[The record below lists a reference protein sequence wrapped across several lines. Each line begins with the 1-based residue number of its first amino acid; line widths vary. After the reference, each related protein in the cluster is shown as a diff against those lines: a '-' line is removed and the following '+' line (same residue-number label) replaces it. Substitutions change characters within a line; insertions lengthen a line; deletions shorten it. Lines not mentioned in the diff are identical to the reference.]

1 MLNTHSSRLRVIF
14 LSIFSTS
21 LLLNPALA
29 ETSSVQ
35 LFNSIDNP
43 STSKIAKN
51 DLLNALKQHLANEH
65 ISVSEGKYQVRSF
78 IKQGSIDEGSRSL
91 LQTVLDVGSYKEQ
104 KEKEKK
110 EELIKGFVKTI
121 KQEIADGELEKM
133 SDEDIENYAETR
145 YNNYIEEDSTSQKA
159 KKSLGAYF
167 LMKEEEKA
175 NKQQK
180 TEAPELNKDFV
191 KKFIKDDSWNELF
204 KIFQLTPEQVEAMDY
219 YRMQPL
225 SFNMLG
231 QNLPKQRKYQSVISY
246 DFASPTSQL
255 SLQIPLAMDF
265 NKGSVTLDPSAV
277 MPILAIAD
285 ENKDIGIIDKFQQQK
300 THTITFSLPKEI
312 REQIPTDVIYDA
324 LIHSV
329 EVAFSEMNEEYFT
342 PVNIRNDKFA
352 KKVHAKQAI
361 KVHWGSKQMGEFM
374 GKAIKSIGKD
384 LQAHIDKNPSK
395 YKHKHTLK
403 KVIESWTSTSQDFQS
418 KDIGGL
424 MQLIEAIAPI
434 NLNQTAYYYL
444 NNNKLVAYQAKLSM
458 GSEVYGWTNDMVI
471 QTRYDEKSVKNSPFY
486 PLFAEDFGENA
497 PKSINANEWFAD
509 MKTEEGY
516 QLEAKLARVDYDVKS
531 VEADTEPSDED
542 LETDN
547 KQPSAHYLSAD
558 AYQAD
563 IISPVRKD
571 DNNLFFN
578 GNFSNDTDSEEYQ
591 KTKEAF
597 LQFNNASSNQDY

>member
-29 ETSSVQ
+29 DTSSVQ
-35 LFNSIDNP
+35 LFNTIDNP
-43 STSKIAKN
+43 STSKMAKN
-51 DLLNALKQHLANEH
+51 DLLNALKQHLANNSM
-65 ISVSEGKYQVRSF
+65 SVTQGKYQVRPF
-78 IKQGSIDEGSRSL
+78 IKKGSIDEGSRSF
-91 LQTVLDVGSYKEQ
+91 LQTVIDVKSYKKQ
-104 KEKEKK
+104 KEEEQK
-110 EELIKGFVKTI
+110 EELIEGFVKAI

-133 SDEDIENYAETR
+133 SDHDIEDLAETR
-145 YNNYIEEDSTSQKA
+145 YKNYIEEDKTSQKV

-167 LMKEEEKA
+167 LMKKDEKA
-175 NKQQK
+175 KQQQK
-180 TEAPELNKDFV
+180 TKTPELSKDFV
-191 KKFIKDDSWNELF
+191 KNIIKNDSWGGFF

-225 SFNMLG
+225 TFNMVS
-231 QNLPKQRKYQSVISY
+231 QHLPQQRKYQNVLSY
-246 DFASPTSQL
+246 DFASQTSQM

-265 NKGSVTLDPSAV
+265 NKGSITLDPSAV
-277 MPILAIAD
+277 MPFVATADQDIA
-285 ENKDIGIIDKFQQQK
+285 NKFSKQK
-300 THTITFSLPKEI
+300 THTITFNLPKKI

-324 LIHSV
+324 LMHSI

-384 LQAHIDKNPSK
+384 LQAHIDNNPSQ
-395 YKHKHTLK
+395 YKDKKTLK
-403 KVIESWTSTSQDFQS
+403 KIIEGWTSTSQDFQS

-424 MQLIEAIAPI
+424 VQLIEAIAPI
-434 NLNQTAYYYL
+434 SLNQTAYYYL
-444 NNNKLVAYQAKLSM
+444 NGDKLVAYQAKLSM
-458 GSEVYGWTNDMVI
+458 GTELYGWTNDMVI

-486 PLFAEDFGENA
+486 PLFDENFGKNA
-497 PKSINANEWFAD
+497 PKSINGNEWLTDIKAE
-509 MKTEEGY
+509 KSY
-516 QLEAKLARVDYDVKS
+516 KRLAKQARYSYDVLE
-531 VEADTEPSDED
+531 VEATSEYKDED

-547 KQPSAHYLSAD
+547 KQPSAVYLSAD

-578 GNFSNDTDSEEYQ
+578 GNFSNNTDSDEYQ

-597 LQFNNASSNQDY
+597 LQFKNANSNQDY